1 MANVTIKDYQDWVKN
16 NNKVKVPREGEKLS
30 SYDEL
35 SNRTLYDQYVK
46 EAEALSARREAE
58 NALQKQTETALR
70 DNYIA
75 QAQAE
80 KKAQEAMKMQGI
92 TTGLSESSL
101 IDLYA
106 RGAAARAGII
116 SAADD
121 EKRDILSKYR
131 DAVATAR
138 STANSSL
145 AQIETGK
152 DAYEKQNAV
161 DQFNAALT
169 GYEGGKIDFEDLKAA
184 HEKFGA
190 SLDEEEN
197 YDLIQ
202 KYKNYADAYDKA
214 TIDVNRE
221 GFDVS
226 DFGRFYG
233 MGREDSAQHDYLEQ
247 VAADAK
253 AGKIKEGQYIV
264 PNFGKHLDKHSYVY
278 QYLGN
283 GRFKRVDREKVDKE
297 NGISLG
303 KGRNGKLADL
313 DVYTPEGY
321 EYKNNAWQRFWGT
334 TKVKKTGETEQ
345 EKAQKEEI
353 EAWMKEHPEQVEN
366 LINGLLNPTGQ
377 KYKDPLVQKYKDLLE
392 LIKTNQTTFGE

>member
-1 MANVTIKDYQDWVKN
+1 MPSVGIKDYEQWLKN
-16 NNKVKVPREGEKLS
+16 NNKVKVPKEGEKLS
-30 SYDEL
+30 AYDEL
-35 SNRTLYDQYVK
+35 SNRSLYQEYVDG
-46 EAEALSARREAE
+46 AQ
-58 NALQKQTETALR
+58 ALQKKNEADALVDKQTASALR
-70 DNYIA
+70 DNYVA
-75 QAQAE
+75 QEQAL
-80 KKAQEAMKMQGI
+80 KKANEAMLASGVQ
-92 TTGLSESSL
+92 TGLSESSL

-145 AQIETGK
+145 AQIETER
-152 DAYEKQNAV
+152 DAYAKANDI
-161 DQFNAALT
+161 DQFTNALSI
-169 GYEGGKIDFEDLKAA
+169 YESDGDFEDLKAA
-184 HEKFGA
+184 FDKFGGQ
-190 SLDEEEN
+190 LDETEN
-197 YDLIQ
+197 YDILN
-202 KYKNYADAYDKA
+202 KYKQFAEKYDKA

-264 PNFGKHLDKHSYVY
+264 PNFGKHLDKRSYVY

-283 GRFKRVDREKVDKE
+283 GRFKKIERDEF
-297 NGISLG
+297 SLG
-303 KGRNGKLADL
+303 EGFAHKGSQLDRDL
-313 DVYTPEGY
+313 DVYTPDGY
-321 EYKNNAWQRFWGT
+321 EFKDGWWRRLWGT
-334 TKVKKTGETEQ
+334 SKVKKQSTYKRP
-345 EKAQKEEI
+345 EKDY
-353 EAWMKEHPEQVEN
+353 V
-366 LINGLLNPTGQ
+366 
-377 KYKDPLVQKYKDLLE
+377 
-392 LIKTNQTTFGE
+392 TNQPTTELLRKLYEKK

>member
-1 MANVTIKDYQDWVKN
+1 MPSVKIKDYEEWLKN
-16 NNKVKVPREGEKLS
+16 NKMSGTSGTGS
-30 SYDEL
+30 SGTSTPTAYDEL
-35 SNRTLYDQYVK
+35 KNRSLYQQYVD
-46 EAEALSARREAE
+46 EAAARNTMRDQEALVD
-58 NALQKQTETALR
+58 KQTASALR
-70 DNYIA
+70 DNYV
-75 QAQAE
+75 
-80 KKAQEAMKMQGI
+80 AQEQAKRKANEAMLASGVQ
-92 TTGLSESSL
+92 TGLSESSL

-106 RGAAARAGII
+106 RGAQARADII

-169 GYEGGKIDFEDLKAA
+169 SYEGDEIDFEDLKAA
-184 HEKFGA
+184 FDKFGGQ
-190 SLDEEEN
+190 LDEKEN
-197 YDLIQ
+197 YDIIQ
-202 KYKNYADAYDKA
+202 KYQNYAKDYDKA

-233 MGREDSAQHDYLEQ
+233 MGKEDSAQHDYLEQ

-264 PNFGKHLDKHSYVY
+264 PNLGKHLDKRSYVY

-283 GRFKRVDREKVDKE
+283 GRFKEIDRKE
-297 NGISLG
+297 FSLG
-303 KGRNGKLADL
+303 EGFLHDGSQLDRDL

-321 EYKNNAWQRFWGT
+321 EYKDGWWRRLWGT
-334 TKVKKTGETEQ
+334 SKVKKQGTNDHL
-345 EKAQKEEI
+345 EKS
-353 EAWMKEHPEQVEN
+353 
-366 LINGLLNPTGQ
+366 
-377 KYKDPLVQKYKDLLE
+377 YY
-392 LIKTNQTTFGE
+392 TNQPTTELLRKLYEKK

>member
-1 MANVTIKDYQDWVKN
+1 MPSVGIKDYEQWLKN
-16 NNKVKVPREGEKLS
+16 NKMSGASGTGS
-30 SYDEL
+30 SGTSTPTAYDEL
-35 SNRTLYDQYVK
+35 KNRSLYQQYVD
-46 EAEALSARREAE
+46 EAAARNTMRDQEALVD
-58 NALQKQTETALR
+58 KQTASALR
-70 DNYIA
+70 DNYVA
-75 QAQAE
+75 HEQAKRQAN
-80 KKAQEAMKMQGI
+80 EAMLASGVQ
-92 TTGLSESSL
+92 TGLSESSL

-106 RGAAARAGII
+106 RGAAARADII

-169 GYEGGKIDFEDLKAA
+169 GYEDDGDFEDLKAA
-184 HEKFGA
+184 FDKFGGQ
-190 SLDEEEN
+190 LDEKEN
-197 YDLIQ
+197 YDIIQ
-202 KYKNYADAYDKA
+202 KYQNYAKDYDKA

-247 VAADAK
+247 IAADAK

-264 PNFGKHLDKHSYVY
+264 PNYGKHLDKRSYVY

-283 GRFKRVDREKVDKE
+283 GRFKKIERDEF
-297 NGISLG
+297 SLG
-303 KGRNGKLADL
+303 EGFAHKGSQLDRDL
-313 DVYTPEGY
+313 DVYTPDGY
-321 EYKNNAWQRFWGT
+321 EFKDGWWRRLWGT
-334 TKVKKTGETEQ
+334 TKVKESAESKKVEQ
-345 EKAQKEEI
+345 NERRKEKMLAWKEED
-353 EAWMKEHPEQVEN
+353 PEGFERW
-366 LINGLLNPTGQ
+366 
-377 KYKDPLVQKYKDLLE
+377 K
-392 LIKTNQTTFGE
+392 KTYPDEYAEVFGE